1 MITPQ
6 AIVDNDLRRGSSIL
20 IDHAVQIAG
29 VYHKNVP
36 THPKLDLG
44 IVPGTE
50 TQVF

>member
-6 AIVDNDLRRGSSIL
+6 AIVENDLRRGSSIL

-36 THPKLDLG
+36 THPKLDPG

-50 TQVF
+50 TQIF